1 MHPNFILPSLYFSKL
16 PHLTLL
22 AQIHCSL
29 FPFRKEQAPQEHQSN
44 MESKMQK
51 DQAQTLDKAIQ

>member
-1 MHPNFILPSLYFSKL
+1 MHPNFILYFSKL

-29 FPFRKEQAPQEHQSN
+29 FPFRKEQPPPPPEHQSN

-51 DQAQTLDKAIQ
+51 DQAQTLDKDIQ